1 MSTLLTLYHRS
12 PVWLQTLGLG
22 VYGGY
27 LRYLRYGRSHSTTLR
42 HLMTT
47 QWLDADAIQTL
58 QLTELNALLRLARS
72 SAIYGRARLP
82 NHDLES
88 LADLAQLPFIG
99 KADLRRPKLEVVP
112 TGLARSARHVIH
124 TGGTTGTPLKVY
136 CTRQALQRNY
146 AFFERFKAW
155 TGFQRGD
162 RVATFAGRSLIAAG
176 QAAPPYWRTN
186 HAARTRLFSSYHL
199 GPATASL
206 YLEALRDWDPQLID
220 SYPSNLEFLARH
232 ILSGGGPRVS
242 PRAIVTSSE
251 TLTPGARVAIES
263 AFDCRVFDYYGSAE
277 MAALITQC
285 TAGSYHVN
293 PEFGVVEII
302 KDGRQAQAG
311 EVGEI
316 VATGFTNPATPLV
329 RYRTGDAGVSVG
341 GSCSCG
347 RAFPVLERIIGRM
360 DDVIMTPDGRHVG
373 RLDPIFK
380 AAEGILETRI
390 VQDRPDHLRIEIVPG
405 PDYREAA
412 AVGLVEALKQRVGT
426 NMIIDFELVPSIPR
440 TAAGKRRTVVN
451 LIPGTSGHGPD

>member
-1 MSTLLTLYHRS
+1 MSTLLTLYHKS

-27 LRYLRYGRSHSTTLR
+27 LRYLRYGRLHSSTLR
-42 HLMTT
+42 RLMET
-47 QWLDADAIQTL
+47 QWLDGDAIQTL

-72 SAIYGRARLP
+72 SAIYERAGLP
-82 NHDLES
+82 DHDLES
-88 LADLAQLPFIG
+88 LADLEQLPFVK
-99 KADLRRPKLEVVP
+99 KAELRRPKLEVVP
-112 TGLARSARHVIH
+112 AGLARSARHVIH

-146 AFFERFKAW
+146 AFFERFKSW

-176 QAAPPYWRTN
+176 QSTPPYWRTN

-199 GPATASL
+199 GPATATL
-206 YLEALRDWDPQLID
+206 YLKALREWGPQLID
-220 SYPSNLEFLARH
+220 SYPSNLELLARH

-251 TLTPGARVAIES
+251 TLTPGARATIES
-263 AFDCRVFDYYGSAE
+263 AFDCRILDYYGSAE

-293 PEFGVVEII
+293 PEFGVVELI
-302 KDGRQAQAG
+302 KDGRQAQVG

-329 RYRTGDAGVSVG
+329 RYRTGDAAVRVR

-360 DDVIMTPDGRHVG
+360 DDVIVTPDGRHVG

-380 AAEGILETRI
+380 AVEGILETQI
-390 VQDRPDHLRIEIVPG
+390 VQDRADHLRIEVVPG

-412 AVGLVEALKQRVGT
+412 AVGLINALKQRVGSD
-426 NMIIDFELVPSIPR
+426 MIIDVELVQSIPR

-451 LIPGTSGHGPD
+451 LILGMPGQGRD